1 MKAMI
6 LAAGRGERM
15 RPLTDAVP
23 KPLLPVAGKPL
34 MVHTIEQLVN
44 EGFRELV
51 INHAWRGEMI
61 ESTLGDGSEFGA
73 RISYSPESSALE
85 TGGGIFHALALL
97 GDDPFVVLNGDVWMD
112 YPFHRLLKQPSRLVH
127 LVLVDNPPHNPAGDF
142 HLAGETIRSVGEP
155 RLTFSG
161 LGVYHPA
168 LFQDCKPGRFP
179 LAPLLRQAATDGQ
192 ATGEHYT
199 GRWIDIGTPERLD
212 ELEQIL
218 TS

>member
-15 RPLTDAVP
+15 RPLTDEVP
-23 KPLLPVAGKPL
+23 KPLLSVAGKPL
-34 MVHTIEQLVN
+34 VVHAIERLVA

-51 INHAWRGEMI
+51 INHAWHGAML
-61 ESTLGDGSEFGA
+61 ESTLGDGSEFNA
-73 RISYSPESSALE
+73 RISYSPESTALE
-85 TGGGIFHALALL
+85 TGGGIFHALPLL
-97 GDDPFVVLNGDVWMD
+97 GDDPFMVLNGDVYMD
-112 YPFHRLLKQPSRLVH
+112 YPFHRLAGQPEGLVH
-127 LVLVDNPPHNPAGDF
+127 LVLVDNPPHKPAGDF
-142 HLAGETIRSVGEP
+142 HLAGETIHNSGEP

-168 LFQDCKPGRFP
+168 LFQHCTSGRFP
-179 LAPLLRQAATDGQ
+179 LTPLLRQAAADGK

-199 GRWIDIGTPERLD
+199 GRWMDIGTPERLN

-218 TS
+218 YS